1 MARRHHRR
9 ASKAGKTT
17 HGGKRHHLLSSKGH
31 RAPPFAKKGGR
42 YSSMSRDDGMHR
54 PDDTPLIRSD
64 DAAMANVAP

>member
-9 ASKAGKTT
+9 ASHAGKAT
-17 HGGKRHHLLSSKGH
+17 HAGKRHALLASKGH

-42 YSSMSRDDGMHR
+42 YSSMPKHDDMHR
-54 PDDTPLIRSD
+54 PESEPLIRSN